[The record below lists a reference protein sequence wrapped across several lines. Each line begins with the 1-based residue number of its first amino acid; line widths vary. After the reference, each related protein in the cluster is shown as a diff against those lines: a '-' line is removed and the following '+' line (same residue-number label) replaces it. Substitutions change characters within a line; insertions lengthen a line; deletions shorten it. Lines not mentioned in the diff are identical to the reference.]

1 LARRNERC
9 GIGAG
14 RCFPKLQQKS
24 DEAAAVE
31 ERFHKIWS
39 KGTNAADEYNTF
51 RDCFYSGSSSASL
64 SPDLLAEKNLT
75 VADLH
80 QILRKRGFEVNK
92 KTLYRLATS
101 QPIQKLDTSIMRAVC
116 EALEVRLQDLIQFQ
130 KPKFELKH
138 LDPQS
143 QKELNRLM
151 DKNNQG
157 ELTKTEQA
165 RFKALLDE
173 VQRISLYN
181 AKALLNQKRLRE
193 STSREVLAAR

>member
-1 LARRNERC
+1 MSGHEK
-9 GIGAG
+9 GA
-14 RCFPKLQQKS
+14 
-24 DEAAAVE
+24 
-31 ERFHKIWS
+31 WS
-39 KGTNAADEYNTF
+39 
-51 RDCFYSGSSSASL
+51 SL
-64 SPDLLAEKNLT
+64 PNLLAEKNLT

-92 KTLYRLATS
+92 KSLYRLAAPE
-101 QPIQKLDTSIMRAVC
+101 PIQKLDTAIIRAIC

-130 KPKFELKH
+130 KPKFELKRLEPRSQQE
-138 LDPQS
+138 LD
-143 QKELNRLM
+143 RLI

-181 AKALLNQKRLRE
+181 AKALLNQKRRRE
-193 STSREVLAAR
+193 SASREMLAAR

>member
-1 LARRNERC
+1 MS
-9 GIGAG
+9 GHDKGA
-14 RCFPKLQQKS
+14 
-24 DEAAAVE
+24 
-31 ERFHKIWS
+31 WS
-39 KGTNAADEYNTF
+39 TLPT
-51 RDCFYSGSSSASL
+51 
-64 SPDLLAEKNLT
+64 LLAEKNLT

-80 QILRKRGFEVNK
+80 QILRRRGFDVNK
-92 KTLYRLATS
+92 KSLYRLAAS
-101 QPIQKLDTSIMRAVC
+101 QPVQKLDTAIVRAVS

-143 QKELNRLM
+143 QKELDRLI

-181 AKALLNQKRLRE
+181 SKALLNQKRQRE
-193 STSREVLAAR
+193 PRPREILAAR